1 MGRLEAAGA
10 YDKKSILGKH
20 AEDFVFQLIE
30 KTKGVRYRHGE
41 AREEGSDIVIIGL
54 DGIAYGIEIK
64 AIRGFLTRD
73 NAGLFKCGELG
84 FEILSKDREQ
94 PGSLYQWIFPG
105 TWNIQNEERP
115 AVRPKRTHC
124 VLYDNDQ
131 ERKHPFCVVTFD
143 TPSLFDFLHG
153 AGKEWGW
160 NILSQS
166 EWSLDRLRAICDMD
180 NKTEIQLPAAGQY
193 IIKGSS
199 KEETTG
205 YCWYVPLNKI
215 ISAADK
221 VVMVGD
227 PPPIVQHH
235 NENYERLHPIPGG
248 DAGFQALQQAR
259 YNYLSGHSKGASI
272 TNADLEE
279 ARAQVSKYK
288 DDKIP
293 GDKKILQW

>member
-1 MGRLEAAGA
+1 MERQTRREKRGQF
-10 YDKKSILGKH
+10 KKSKKLGEC
-20 AEDFVFQLIE
+20 AERFVFQLIE
-30 KTKGVRYRHGE
+30 NPQGIRYWHGE
-41 AREEGSDIVIIGL
+41 AREEGSDIVVIGL
-54 DGIAYGIEIK
+54 DGRAYGIEIK

-105 TWNIQNEERP
+105 PWNIQNEERP

-180 NKTEIQLPAAGQY
+180 NKTEIQLQAAGQY

-199 KEETTG
+199 EEKTTG

-227 PPPIVQHH
+227 QPPIQQKQVFKRH
-235 NENYERLHPIPGG
+235 EIP
-248 DAGFQALQQAR
+248 AAEFQALQQAR

-272 TNADLEE
+272 TNAELKE

-288 DDKIP
+288 GMVWD
-293 GDKKILQW
+293 L